1 MFVRFSS
8 LKDGYGDEDK
18 TTKVETAFYCE
29 YDMCSMVLG
38 MMNESE

>member
-8 LKDGYGDEDK
+8 LKGGYEDEDK
-18 TTKVETAFYCE
+18 TTKVKTVFYCE

-38 MMNESE
+38 MMSESE